1 MAVYCCIKPT
11 ALLAVAGEI
20 WIDTKAAAVTFKV
33 AVFEV
38 TPPSEAVILDEP
50 TATAVARPEALM
62 VALLVSLE
70 FQDTDAE
77 MSGVLASV

>member
-1 MAVYCCIKPT
+1 MAP
-11 ALLAVAGEI
+11 VAAQGV
-20 WIDTKAAAVTFKV
+20 AVTPKI

-38 TPPSEAVILDEP
+38 TPLSNAVMLEEP

-70 FQDTDAE
+70 FHDTDPE